1 MNEYRTP
8 VVPDPTERWQS
19 PGYQVVET
27 SLEVTM
33 YLTPK
38 R

>member
-1 MNEYRTP
+1 MIENRVPTPSAAEWRT
-8 VVPDPTERWQS
+8 

-33 YLTPK
+33 YINSK

>member
-1 MNEYRTP
+1 MSENRVPTPSTAQWRT
-8 VVPDPTERWQS
+8 

-33 YLTPK
+33 YSSAK